1 MNIKQRWLRHI
12 ANQRILSQE
21 VVSSNPIEQK
31 GVNIFLSLLKDP
43 NSMLTVAPISG
54 EKLIDNREKEILAI
68 LSYNN
73 LTIINSVYQYE
84 INMKESLVEKL
95 KIQFNETQ
103 EKRANIIKRKANKK
117 VKQSLDKLLEM
128 LTKINLE

>member
-12 ANQRILSQE
+12 ANQRMLSQE

-117 VKQSLDKLLEM
+117 VKQSLDTLLEM
-128 LTKINLE
+128 LNKINLD

>member
-117 VKQSLDKLLEM
+117 VKQSLDTLLEM
-128 LTKINLE
+128 LNKINLD

>member
-1 MNIKQRWLRHI
+1 MNIKQRWLRYI
-12 ANQRILSQE
+12 ANQRILNQE

-84 INMKESLVEKL
+84 INMKENLVEKL

-128 LTKINLE
+128 LNKINLE

>member
-128 LTKINLE
+128 LNKINLD

>member
-103 EKRANIIKRKANKK
+103 EKRANIIKRKVNKK

-128 LTKINLE
+128 LNKINLD

>member
-128 LTKINLE
+128 LNKINLE

>member
-12 ANQRILSQE
+12 ANQRILNQE

-54 EKLIDNREKEILAI
+54 EKLIDNREKR
-68 LSYNN
+68 
-73 LTIINSVYQYE
+73 
-84 INMKESLVEKL
+84 
-95 KIQFNETQ
+95 F
-103 EKRANIIKRKANKK
+103 
-117 VKQSLDKLLEM
+117 
-128 LTKINLE
+128 

>member
-1 MNIKQRWLRHI
+1 MNIKQRWLRYI
-12 ANQRILSQE
+12 TNQRMLSRE
-21 VVSSNPIEQK
+21 VISSNPIEQK
-31 GVNIFLSLLKDP
+31 GVNIFLSLLKNP
-43 NSMLTVAPISG
+43 NSMLSVAPISG
-54 EKLIDNREKEILAI
+54 EKLIDNGEKEILAI

-84 INMKESLVEKL
+84 INMKEGLVEKL

-128 LTKINLE
+128 LNNLNLE

>member
-12 ANQRILSQE
+12 ANQRILNQE

-117 VKQSLDKLLEM
+117 VKQSLDTLLEM
-128 LTKINLE
+128 LNKINLD

>member
-84 INMKESLVEKL
+84 INMKESLVEL
-95 KIQFNETQ
+95 NGRQ
-103 EKRANIIKRKANKK
+103 IKRLSK
-117 VKQSLDKLLEM
+117 V
-128 LTKINLE
+128 

>member
-1 MNIKQRWLRHI
+1 M
-12 ANQRILSQE
+12 
-21 VVSSNPIEQK
+21 
-31 GVNIFLSLLKDP
+31 
-43 NSMLTVAPISG
+43 SG
-54 EKLIDNREKEILAI
+54 EKLIDNGEKEILAI

-84 INMKESLVEKL
+84 INMKEVLVEKL

-117 VKQSLDKLLEM
+117 VKQSLDTLLEM
-128 LTKINLE
+128 LNKINLD

>member
-1 MNIKQRWLRHI
+1 MNIKQRWLRYI
-12 ANQRILSQE
+12 TNQRMLSRE
-21 VVSSNPIEQK
+21 VISSNPIEQK

-43 NSMLTVAPISG
+43 NSMLSVAPISG
-54 EKLIDNREKEILAI
+54 EKLIDNGEKEILAI

-84 INMKESLVEKL
+84 INMKEGLVEKL

-128 LTKINLE
+128 LNNLNLE

>member
-12 ANQRILSQE
+12 ANQRILNQE

-84 INMKESLVEKL
+84 INMKERLVEKL

-117 VKQSLDKLLEM
+117 VKQSLDTLLEM
-128 LTKINLE
+128 LNKINLD

>member
-84 INMKESLVEKL
+84 INMKENLVEKL

-117 VKQSLDKLLEM
+117 VKQSLDTLLEM
-128 LTKINLE
+128 LNKINLD

>member
-117 VKQSLDKLLEM
+117 VKQSLDTLLEM
-128 LTKINLE
+128 LNKINLE

>member
-12 ANQRILSQE
+12 ANQRILNQE

-128 LTKINLE
+128 LNKINLD

>member
-84 INMKESLVEKL
+84 INMKENLVEKL

-128 LTKINLE
+128 LNKINLD

>member
-103 EKRANIIKRKANKK
+103 EKRTNIIKRKANKK
-117 VKQSLDKLLEM
+117 VKQSLDTLLEM
-128 LTKINLE
+128 LNKINLD

>member
-1 MNIKQRWLRHI
+1 
-12 ANQRILSQE
+12 
-21 VVSSNPIEQK
+21 
-31 GVNIFLSLLKDP
+31 
-43 NSMLTVAPISG
+43 MLTVAPISG

-128 LTKINLE
+128 LNKINLD

>member
-31 GVNIFLSLLKDP
+31 GVNIFLSLLKDT
-43 NSMLTVAPISG
+43 NSVLSVAPISG
-54 EKLIDNREKEILAI
+54 EKLIDNGEKEILAI

-103 EKRANIIKRKANKK
+103 EKRTNIIKRKANKK
-117 VKQSLDKLLEM
+117 VKQSLDTLLEM
-128 LTKINLE
+128 LNKINLD

>member
-12 ANQRILSQE
+12 ANQRILNQE

-84 INMKESLVEKL
+84 INMKESLIEKL

-128 LTKINLE
+128 LNKINLD

>member
-43 NSMLTVAPISG
+43 NSVLSVVPISG

-128 LTKINLE
+128 LNKINLD

>member
-12 ANQRILSQE
+12 ANQRILNQE

-84 INMKESLVEKL
+84 INMKENLVEKL

-117 VKQSLDKLLEM
+117 VKQSLDTLLEM
-128 LTKINLE
+128 LNKINLD

>member
-84 INMKESLVEKL
+84 INMKENLVEKL

-103 EKRANIIKRKANKK
+103 EKRANIIKWKANKK
-117 VKQSLDKLLEM
+117 VKQSLDTLLEM
-128 LTKINLE
+128 LNKINLD

>member
-12 ANQRILSQE
+12 ANQRILNQE

-43 NSMLTVAPISG
+43 NSILTVAPISG

-84 INMKESLVEKL
+84 INMKENLVEKL

-117 VKQSLDKLLEM
+117 VKQSLDTLLEM
-128 LTKINLE
+128 LNKINLD

>member
-12 ANQRILSQE
+12 ANQRILNQE

-84 INMKESLVEKL
+84 INMKENLVEKL

-128 LTKINLE
+128 LNKINLD

>member
-84 INMKESLVEKL
+84 INMKETLVEKL

-128 LTKINLE
+128 LNKINLE